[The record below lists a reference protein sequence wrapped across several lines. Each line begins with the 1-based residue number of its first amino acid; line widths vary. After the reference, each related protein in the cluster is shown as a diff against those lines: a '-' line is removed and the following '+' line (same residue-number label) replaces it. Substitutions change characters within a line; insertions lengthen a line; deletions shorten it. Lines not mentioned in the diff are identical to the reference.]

1 MKAYIGDIE
10 STIYNGKDL
19 ETKAWL
25 LCLSEYDTEYN
36 HYFTNIND
44 YMKFIIE
51 HDETNFFFHN
61 LAGFDSNFLIDWLVA
76 NDYSFIRKGGKPRN
90 PEKFVVGNSQ
100 TNFTVWTI
108 SQEEGLKVQNFFDT
122 KKYLKESVA
131 EIGESLGLPKGET
144 PLIRHP
150 KKVMIELF
158 GKVPKK
164 YKLVCGVLNGI
175 MPLSKSGKQYNIKV
189 VKEYTPQKND
199 YEYITRD
206 CKIIKEGMRKY
217 GFMEAY
223 ENRIYSISNY
233 ALQCALNEVEK
244 LDLKRIEE
252 FEPVNKPKGFVRR
265 YNERRFKKYRQPT
278 VKTTAPKRFVFKTKT
293 GITHYKEIKHFIKQV
308 KRELSLVA
316 TNPEKKKLE
325 RELAQLD
332 KYLEM
337 HGNFILNREQN
348 LYGRLSFKGG
358 FIYCNPTYK
367 DKWIKQLGIT
377 LDNNSIH
384 PYHLRNMK
392 LPDEYVAKAKNL
404 KEFNRKYDSDRYV
417 YIAVINRVKA
427 KVKRGC
433 LPTIKLRED
442 EIKNT
447 KSSYDGIWGA
457 SVESEIDYKTALT
470 QPDFEYLLENYKIEK
485 LDYWL
490 MVMTVNDDFSSKMG
504 KYIDYWS
511 SKKIEAKEAGDL
523 FLYQE
528 SKAMMN
534 SFIGFLGVNKD
545 TFESSKKG
553 KNELKNEGTSSD
565 LAKSYICISSFINAY
580 SRTKTARTANKI
592 GLKNF
597 CYSAVDSIHMILPEN
612 CKSHGKY
619 DELKTIAY
627 FKNLDIKI
635 DDYELGAWKIEKVWD
650 RAKFIGANC
659 YGENSI
665 QSGWGTTISGY
676 KRQVPMKDFKIGYKG
691 THLMAEKV
699 KGGTLLLPTTYTVL
713 GF

>member
-1 MKAYIGDIE
+1 MKAFIGDIE
-10 STIYNGKDL
+10 STIFNGKDL
-19 ETKAWL
+19 ETEAWL

-44 YMKFIIE
+44 YMDFIIN

-76 NDYSFIRKGGKPRN
+76 NGYSFIPKGGKPKN

-100 TNFTVWTI
+100 TNFTVWTV

-122 KKYLKESVA
+122 KKYLKESVE
-131 EIGESLGLPKGET
+131 EIGASLGLPKGET
-144 PLIRHP
+144 PLIKHP
-150 KKVMIELF
+150 KSIGLTLF
-158 GKVPKK
+158 KKVPKK
-164 YKLVCGVLNGI
+164 NTLVRGTLKGIYKNTKQGV
-175 MPLSKSGKQYNIKV
+175 KYNVQVIK
-189 VKEYTPQKND
+189 KYSPQSSDYT
-199 YEYITRD
+199 YITRD
-206 CKIIKEGMRKY
+206 CKIIKEGMRHY
-217 GFMEAY
+217 GFMEVY

-233 ALQCALNEVEK
+233 ALQCALNEVER

-252 FEPVNKPKGFVRR
+252 FEPVNKPSGFIKR
-265 YNERRFKKYRQPT
+265 YNEKRFKKYRQPT
-278 VKTTAPKRFVFKTKT
+278 VKTTAPKRFEFKTKT
-293 GITHYKEIKHFIKQV
+293 GISHYNEIKKFIKQV
-308 KRELSLVA
+308 ERELSVA
-316 TNPEKKKLE
+316 ITAGEQKKLE
-325 RELAQLD
+325 KELAQLN

-348 LYGRLSFKGG
+348 LYGRISFKGG
-358 FIYCNPTYK
+358 FIYCNPTYR
-367 DKWIKQLGIT
+367 DKWINKLGLT

-392 LPDEYVAKAKNL
+392 LPDEYVAKAKNI
-404 KEFNRKYDSDRYV
+404 KEFNRKFDKDKYV

-427 KVKRGC
+427 KVKKGC

-442 EIKNT
+442 ENQNT
-447 KSSYDGIWGA
+447 KSAYDGIWGS

-470 QPDFEYLLENYKIEK
+470 QPDFEYLLENYKIEE

-490 MVMTVNDDFSSKMG
+490 MVMTVNDDFSAKMK

-511 SKKIEAKEAGDL
+511 SKKIEAKESGDL

-545 TFESSKKG
+545 TFESKTKT

-592 GLKNF
+592 GLKYF
-597 CYSAVDSIHMILPEN
+597 CYSAVDSIHMKLPDE
-612 CKSHGKY
+612 CKTNGKY
-619 DELKTIAY
+619 DETKTLAF
-627 FKNLDIKI
+627 FKKLNIKI

-650 RAKFIGANC
+650 KAKFIGANC

-665 QSGWGTTISGY
+665 HTGWSTTISGY
-676 KRQVPMKDFKIGYKG
+676 KRQVPMKEFKIGYKG

-699 KGGTLLLPTTYTVL
+699 KGGTLLMPTTYTVL